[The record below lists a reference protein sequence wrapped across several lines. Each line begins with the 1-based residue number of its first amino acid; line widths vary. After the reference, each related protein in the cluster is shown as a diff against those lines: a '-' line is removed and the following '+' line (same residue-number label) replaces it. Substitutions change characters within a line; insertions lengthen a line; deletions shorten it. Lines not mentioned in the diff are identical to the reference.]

1 MKISGVKVEGVLRQ
15 SADVDDVDQR
25 IRDYEQG
32 TSSKYPS
39 SCIVQFQCMFE
50 REVEISSMGTFYL
63 SSKDTWLQFMFQH
76 KLFVFL

>member
-32 TSSKYPS
+32 TYYSAKYPS
-39 SCIVQFQCMFE
+39 ICIVQLHGIKWF
-50 REVEISSMGTFYL
+50 IA
-63 SSKDTWLQFMFQH
+63 
-76 KLFVFL
+76 

>member
-39 SCIVQFQCMFE
+39 MTII
-50 REVEISSMGTFYL
+50 ISVTKFHTML
-63 SSKDTWLQFMFQH
+63 
-76 KLFVFL
+76 LFIAKGIS